1 MTEITC
7 INTGSS
13 GNGFLLKSGNQILV
27 LELGCKFADYVEHLN
42 SEDFAKV
49 CGCVATHR

>member
-13 GNGFLLKSGNQILV
+13 GNGFLLKSADQILV
-27 LELGCKFADYVEHLN
+27 LELGCKFMDYVEHLN
-42 SEDFAKV
+42 MEGFSKV
-49 CGCVATHR
+49 CGCCATHR